1 MPASSFPSLL
11 ERFFTQRLMA
21 QRQVSPHTIASY
33 RDTFRLL
40 LRFTEK
46 QLHKPPSRLSLSD
59 LQPALIGAFLDELEQ
74 ARGNSARSRNLRLTA
89 IRSFLRYAAYEE
101 PAQSGLIQRV
111 LAMPSKRQE
120 RKLVAFLT
128 RPETHAPARSAGVD
142 ALLAAPDQTTWAGR
156 RDHAFLAVGLQT
168 GLRLSEMTGPQRTDL
183 ILETG
188 AHVHCMGKGRKER
201 RTPLTKQVVTILKSW
216 LQEPSPGVG
225 QILFPNTRGGRLSAD
240 GVQYLLAKHVT
251 VARQHCPSLSLKN
264 VTPHVLRHTAA
275 MELLQAGV
283 DRSVIALWLGH
294 ESIETTQIYLDADLA
309 LKERALA
316 KLAQADAKPPGRYR
330 PDDHLLAFL
339 KGL

>member
-40 LRFTEK
+40 LRFTE
-46 QLHKPPSRLSLSD
+46 QRLHKPPSSLALSD

-101 PAQSGLIQRV
+101 PTQSGLIQRV
-111 LAMPSKRQE
+111 LAMPSKRQA

-128 RPETHAPARSAGVD
+128 RPEIE
-142 ALLAAPDQTTWAGR
+142 ALLAAPDQTTWVGR
-156 RDHAFLAVGLQT
+156 RDFAFLAVGLQT
-168 GLRLSEMTGPQRTDL
+168 GLRLSEMTGLQRTDL
-183 ILETG
+183 TLEAS

-201 RTPLTKQVVTILKSW
+201 RTPLTKQVVAILKSW
-216 LQEPSPGVG
+216 LQEPSRGAG
-225 QILFPNTRGGRLSAD
+225 QILFPNARGGRLSAD

-251 VARQHCPSLSLKN
+251 VASQRCPSLALKH

-294 ESIETTQIYLDADLA
+294 ESIETTQVYLDADLA

-316 KLAQADAKPPGRYR
+316 KLAQADAKPSGRYR